1 MRWYASLRRPGEI
14 AFVRRSG
21 RHAGA
26 GTVAAHVAGSPGGP
40 CRIAVTVS
48 KAVGNAVVRNLV
60 KRRIK
65 GVLNGLGPPGRS
77 LRIVIV
83 ARPAAGSE
91 PYARLARDVAAV
103 MARFDAA

>member
-26 GTVAAHVAGSPGGP
+26 GAVVAHATPASGGA

-48 KAVGNAVVRNLV
+48 KAVGTAVVRNLV

-65 GVLNGLGPPGRS
+65 GALDGLRAPGRS

-83 ARPAAGSE
+83 AKPAACGESYE
-91 PYARLARDVAAV
+91 RLARDVEAV
-103 MARFDAA
+103 LARFDLA